1 MLFKGLSNPKVWIF
15 MLSGINKTISHWQNV
30 LVVMVHILINKD
42 VFEPNLMV

>member
-15 MLSGINKTISHWQNV
+15 MLSGINKTIPHWQNV

-42 VFEPNLMV
+42 VFEPNLMI